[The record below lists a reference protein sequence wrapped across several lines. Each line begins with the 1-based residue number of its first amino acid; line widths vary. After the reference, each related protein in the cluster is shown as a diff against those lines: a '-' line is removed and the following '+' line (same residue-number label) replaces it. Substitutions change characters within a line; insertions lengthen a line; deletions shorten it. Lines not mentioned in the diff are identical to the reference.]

1 MKDLQFIAYIIFLT
15 IILCIVVFT
24 IIYEKEVRKA
34 KNETG
39 FPIPASIQMFL
50 RANLVIGLLSAI
62 IVLASIV
69 TS

>member
-1 MKDLQFIAYIIFLT
+1 MKDLQFIAYIIFLA

-39 FPIPASIQMFL
+39 FPIPVSIQMFL
-50 RANLVIGLLSAI
+50 RANLVIATTSAI
-62 IVLASIV
+62 LILIFIF